1 MLTRRSLLT
10 LAAAQIIAPNL
21 VVRATS
27 AQSPADFPTKPVR
40 VIVPV
45 AAGGPTDIVAR
56 MLGENLSKIWGQQVV
71 VENKPGAGTNIGN
84 EYVAR
89 SDPDGYTIL
98 FGTASLA
105 VNTSLYRSLS
115 YDPIADFAP
124 VSLVTELAYFVFV
137 PNSSPAHSIKEFIDY
152 AKSRPGKLTIASPG
166 TGSAPFLAE
175 MLFLQMAGIEMTH
188 VPYRGA
194 SPAFAD
200 LIPGRIDCY
209 FGSGTLLSYARSGQ
223 VRVLA
228 STGAKREAAAPD
240 VPTVAEAAVPGYEVT
255 AWQALFV
262 PAKTPPDIVR
272 KISADTNKALADPAT
287 KDKLAQS
294 GYLAEGSS
302 PAALEKLLK
311 AEISRWSHVIKSVG
325 IKID

>member
-21 VVRATS
+21 VVRVAR
-27 AQSPADFPTKPVR
+27 AQSPADFPSKPVR

-175 MLFLQMAGIEMTH
+175 MLFLQMAGIAMTH

-240 VPTVAEAAVPGYEVT
+240 VPTVAETAVPGYEVT

>member
-1 MLTRRSLLT
+1 MLTRRHLLA
-10 LAAAQIIAPNL
+10 LATAEIIAANL
-21 VVRATS
+21 VVRPTS
-27 AQSPADFPTKPVR
+27 AQSPADFPYKPVR
-40 VIVPV
+40 LIVPV

-115 YDPIADFAP
+115 YDPVTDFAP
-124 VSLVTELAYFVFV
+124 ASLVTELAYFVFV
-137 PNSSPAHSIKEFIDY
+137 PNSSPAHSIKELIDY

-228 STGAKREAAAPD
+228 SSGAKRDAAAPD
-240 VPTVAEAAVPGYEVT
+240 VPTIAEAVPGYEVT

-272 KISADTNKALADPAT
+272 KISADTNKALADRAT

-311 AEISRWSHVIKSVG
+311 AEISKWSHVIKSVG

>member
-1 MLTRRSLLT
+1 MLTRRQV
-10 LAAAQIIAPNL
+10 LAVSAAQIVAPNL

-56 MLGENLSKIWGQQVV
+56 MLGDNLSKMWGQQVV

-115 YDPIADFAP
+115 YDPVTDFAP

-228 STGAKREAAAPD
+228 STGAKRDAAAPD
-240 VPTVAEAAVPGYEVT
+240 VPTITEAAVPGYEVT

-262 PAKTPPDIVR
+262 PARTPPDIVA
-272 KISADTNKALADPAT
+272 KISADTSTALADPAT
-287 KDKLAQS
+287 KNKLVQS

-311 AEISRWSHVIKSVG
+311 SEITKWSHVIKSVG